1 MGAIMRADRGKIKL
15 GFCSNIQDRAVVT
28 CADEMESPDV
38 QIGNYVTIG
47 PGASISSC
55 VVEDGTCIGMNA
67 VVQDGSIIE
76 SKAAVAAGS
85 VVTSGTLIPTGQYWA
100 GNPAVFVRK
109 LSDEEIQGLQ
119 VMAEGYARLAT
130 EHKDEFYPMGLYTNK
145 RNLWIEQGT
154 YAFTFFTS
162 ETIVHEGLKDNSSSC
177 YPH

>member
-1 MGAIMRADRGKIKL
+1 MRADRGKIKL
-15 GFCSNIQDRAVVT
+15 GFCSNIQDRLVHASAFSIHLFCDFFYFLLSRAVVT

-76 SKAAVAAGS
+76 SKVAVAAGS

-119 VMAEGYARLAT
+119 VMAEGYARLAA
-130 EHKDEFYPMGLYTNK
+130 EHKDEFLPYGTLYQQAES
-145 RNLWIEQGT
+145 L
-154 YAFTFFTS
+154 
-162 ETIVHEGLKDNSSSC
+162 D
-177 YPH
+177 